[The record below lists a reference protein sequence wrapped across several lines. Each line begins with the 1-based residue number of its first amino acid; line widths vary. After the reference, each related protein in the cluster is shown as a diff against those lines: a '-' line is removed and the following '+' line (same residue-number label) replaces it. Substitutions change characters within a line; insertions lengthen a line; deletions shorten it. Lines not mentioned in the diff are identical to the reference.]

1 MIDLNIIDYEI
12 SKRISAKDIP
22 FAALIAAALR
32 KADSDNFARLKQ
44 AFPELTSDFKLRFN
58 APGGI
63 LLKDN
68 IENPNET
75 LEKVRKIADSY
86 LDSSR

>member
-44 AFPELTSDFKLRFN
+44 AFPKLTSEFKLRYS
-58 APGGI
+58 APGGV
-63 LLKDN
+63 LLEDN

-75 LEKVRKIADSY
+75 LEKVRKLADHY